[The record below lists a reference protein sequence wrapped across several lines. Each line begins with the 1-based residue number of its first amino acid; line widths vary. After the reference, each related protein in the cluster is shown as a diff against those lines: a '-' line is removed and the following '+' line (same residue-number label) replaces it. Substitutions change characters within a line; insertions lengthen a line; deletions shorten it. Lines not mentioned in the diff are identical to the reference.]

1 MSEVAS
7 RIEQL
12 RDEIR
17 KHEYYYYVLDE
28 PRISDAEY
36 DLLMR
41 ELGQLE
47 RDNPDLLSPDSPTQ
61 RVGGQVREG
70 FSAVRHRMPLLSLD
84 NAFSLEDLRDF
95 DRRVNKAAALPAYM
109 AELKIDGVSIAL
121 VYENG
126 ILTSAATRG
135 DGLVGEDVTVNV
147 RTIKN
152 IPLKLRISLPRLE
165 VRGEVYMP
173 KAEFVRLNQE
183 REERGEK
190 IFANPRNAAAG
201 SLRQLDPNITAHRA
215 LAGFIYD
222 IIYVEGQDIESQEEA
237 LRFLREAGL
246 PVNQEARLCNGIEGI
261 FDYCRDYEEKR
272 HQLAYEIDGVVVK
285 LNDFAPRGELG
296 QTAKSPRWAI
306 AFKFAAEE
314 RETVLRR
321 VELNV
326 GRTGIIAPTAVM
338 DPVFLAGTTVSRA
351 SMHNFDLVREKDI
364 RVGDVVLV
372 HKAGDIIPEII
383 GPVKEKRTGSEQEVL
398 PPEHCPSCGSQA
410 VRSEGEVAYRCENI
424 NCPARLKESLIFFAS
439 REAMDIDGLGP
450 ALIEQL
456 VSQGIVD
463 NIADLYHLDADML
476 AGLERMGKK
485 SAANLLKAIE
495 DSKHRPLYRLITAL
509 GIRHVG
515 AKSARLLTARLRDID
530 EFARI
535 GAEELTLIPEIGPR
549 MAESIVSFFAEER
562 NREMLDLLKSAGLN
576 TREENAPA
584 VKQVLAGK
592 TIVLTGA
599 LKSMSR
605 QEASEQIEA
614 RGGKASHSVSKK
626 TDFVVV
632 GEDPGSKYDKA
643 LQLGIKILNEEE
655 LLQLLN
661 S

>member
-1 MSEVAS
+1 MIGGFNLSEVAS

-314 RETVLRR
+314 METVLRR

-398 PPEHCPSCGSQA
+398 PPEHCPSCGESGGCA
-410 VRSEGEVAYRCENI
+410 ARGRLLIARENI
-424 NCPARLKESLIFFAS
+424 NCPARLEGKPEFFAS
-439 REAMDIDGLGP
+439 REAIGYRRVGP

-456 VSQGIVD
+456 VSQESWN
-463 NIADLYHLDADML
+463 NIRRLTTWMRIML
-476 AGLERMGKK
+476 AGLERECGKK

-495 DSKHRPLYRLITAL
+495 DSKHRPECVPAYNRIGDKYMWEL
-509 GIRHVG
+509 
-515 AKSARLLTARLRDID
+515 KSARLLM
-530 EFARI
+530 
-535 GAEELTLIPEIGPR
+535 PVC
-549 MAESIVSFFAEER
+549 VS
-562 NREMLDLLKSAGLN
+562 
-576 TREENAPA
+576 
-584 VKQVLAGK
+584 
-592 TIVLTGA
+592 
-599 LKSMSR
+599 
-605 QEASEQIEA
+605 
-614 RGGKASHSVSKK
+614 
-626 TDFVVV
+626 
-632 GEDPGSKYDKA
+632 Y
-643 LQLGIKILNEEE
+643 
-655 LLQLLN
+655 
-661 S
+661 